1 MITKNLGGG
10 YWTIVAEGT
19 VSTSSNTGY
28 NFSYGASL
36 TTTNLYT
43 FISADS
49 NLVGIGI
56 SHATSVTSTVI
67 INMYET
73 TISMPKYN
81 IIIPTA
87 GSGRSFTID
96 VTSQDITFVKGTYFR
111 LRTTAGAGAGAT
123 RLTFFLSKQG
133 R

>member
-43 FISADS
+43 FISADC

-56 SHATSVTSTVI
+56 SHASSVTTAI
-67 INMYET
+67 RIGIFET
-73 TISMPKYN
+73 TSSTPKYN
-81 IIIPTA
+81 ISIPTTA
-87 GSGRSFTID
+87 LAGRSFTTNL
-96 VTSQDITFVKGTYFR
+96 TSQDITFVKGTYFR
-111 LRTTAGAGAGAT
+111 L
-123 RLTFFLSKQG
+123 
-133 R
+133 